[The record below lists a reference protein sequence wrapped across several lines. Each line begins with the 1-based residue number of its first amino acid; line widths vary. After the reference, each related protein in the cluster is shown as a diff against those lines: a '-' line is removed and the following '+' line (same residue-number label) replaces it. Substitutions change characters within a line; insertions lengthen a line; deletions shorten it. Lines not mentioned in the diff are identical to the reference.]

1 MFDPLALATLAISVA
16 LLTFVITLLLADR
29 REQRRQRIIAFISR
43 EMWQ

>member
-1 MFDPLALATLAISVA
+1 MLDPLALTISAISVA
-16 LLTFVITLLLADR
+16 LLTFLVTLLLADR

>member
-1 MFDPLALATLAISVA
+1 MLDPLTLATSVISAALLTLAIA
-16 LLTFVITLLLADR
+16 LLLADH